1 MTYDAANRLLTYNG
15 EALRYDADGNM
26 TYGPVDGEM
35 TELVY
40 DCRNRLVSA
49 GGVTYTYDPEN
60 NRIAAETDSY
70 LEVYV
75 TESVASSLSRI
86 LSTTRYEKTA
96 GEAALDGETTLYVY
110 GNGLVYEYSEDTIL
124 YHHYNNLGST
134 VKLTDEDGQVI
145 ETYTYGVYGELLSGD
160 TTLTRFLYNG
170 RCGVSTDDNGLYY
183 MRQRYYNPEIKR
195 FVNQDILTG
204 SIGNSQSLN
213 RYSYV
218 QGNPVS
224 YTDPFGL
231 SPLNGL
237 FSGTMLVHTVCELL
251 GWIPGPVGAIAN
263 VVDGL
268 VYLFVDKDYKNAF
281 YSLGT
286 AVTFGAG
293 KIVAAVGKGSKTALN
308 IQRGCNA
315 IGNGINF
322 LQSAEG
328 TVQMGG
334 MMIDKYIV
342 QGQPFDS
349 STAMEF
355 LFLGANMFGATKS
368 GTALA
373 TDVKDFGRLV
383 KGSWTA
389 KGTGSGSKSEL
400 TIMSRNSGKGNP
412 GAIMHFDVELNN
424 RQSNLLSKLD
434 GYDSSVVVKKGD
446 VNLKDLA
453 AITAKTGD
461 EFAMFTRGSQRL
473 IIGMRRK
480 CDTYTFCHLHL

>member
-1 MTYDAANRLLTYNG
+1 
-15 EALRYDADGNM
+15 
-26 TYGPVDGEM
+26 
-35 TELVY
+35 
-40 DCRNRLVSA
+40 
-49 GGVTYTYDPEN
+49 
-60 NRIAAETDSY
+60 
-70 LEVYV
+70 
-75 TESVASSLSRI
+75 
-86 LSTTRYEKTA
+86 
-96 GEAALDGETTLYVY
+96 
-110 GNGLVYEYSEDTIL
+110 
-124 YHHYNNLGST
+124 
-134 VKLTDEDGQVI
+134 
-145 ETYTYGVYGELLSGD
+145 
-160 TTLTRFLYNG
+160 
-170 RCGVSTDDNGLYY
+170 

-204 SIGNSQSLN
+204 SISNSQSLN

-237 FSGTMLVHTVCELL
+237 FSGTMLIHSVCELL

-286 AVTFGAG
+286 AVTFGTG

-373 TDVKDFGRLV
+373 TDVMDFGRMV
-383 KGSWTA
+383 KGSRNA
-389 KGTGSGSKSEL
+389 KNTGSGTSTDNYVYRALNQKDYERYTNGLGLEAKNPDGSWSLKEHL
-400 TIMSRNSGKGNP
+400 VDGSGKLSWVNDPYISTTSDFSVAKG
-412 GAIMHFDVELNN
+412 FD
-424 RQSNLLSKLD
+424 QSGS
-434 GYDSSVVVKKGD
+434 GYGVVKIDMNKVTSASYKGYEMYPRLNGKEGLPYHYS
-446 VNLKDLA
+446 VWQQETSVYQSIPFE
-453 AITAKTGD
+453 AIVD
-461 EFAMFTRGSQRL
+461 YFN
-473 IIGMRRK
+473 
-480 CDTYTFCHLHL
+480 